1 MKMTNKP
8 GRARVLVITGPGK
21 GKTTAA
27 TGMILRSLSYGKRV
41 LLTRFTK
48 ARHSG
53 ELDILEKLPGLTIL
67 QGTYGMTP
75 PSTHPDFP
83 KHAAAAQELFMQM
96 QDMVD
101 DFEVL
106 VLDEICGVTARDMV
120 SEEAVAAFVRGLDED
135 KTAILTGR
143 GAGNK
148 LLAVADTVSE
158 ILSLK
163 HGYMRG
169 INAQKGVEF

>member
-1 MKMTNKP
+1 MPNN

-27 TGMILRSLSYGKRV
+27 TGMILRSLSYGKKV

-48 ARHSG
+48 ASHSG
-53 ELDILEKLPGLTIL
+53 ELDILEKLPGLTIV
-67 QGTYGMTP
+67 QGKYGMTP
-75 PSTHPDFP
+75 PRTHEDYP
-83 KHAAAAQELFMQM
+83 KHVKAAQDLFRRMQE
-96 QDMVD
+96 MVD
-101 DFEVL
+101 DFEV
-106 VLDEICGVTARDMV
+106 VVMDEICGVTARDMV
-120 SEEAVAAFVRGLDED
+120 SEEAVAAFVKGLDGD

-169 INAQKGVEF
+169 ISAQKGVEF

>member
-1 MKMTNKP
+1 MPSN

-27 TGMILRSLSYGKRV
+27 TGMILRSLSYGKKV

-67 QGTYGMTP
+67 QGEYGMTP
-75 PSTHPDFP
+75 PRTHVDYP
-83 KHAAAAQELFMQM
+83 KHVEAAQNLFRRTQE
-96 QDMVD
+96 MVN
-101 DFEVL
+101 DFEV
-106 VLDEICGVTARDMV
+106 VVMDEICGVTARDMV
-120 SEEAVAAFVRGLDED
+120 SEEAVAAFVKGLDED

-143 GAGNK
+143 GAGTK

-158 ILSLK
+158 IFSLK

-169 INAQKGVEF
+169 ITAQKGVEF